1 MHSNGELLLPAGAP
15 EVFAPQTPGFS
26 LQVDGVDPNAG
37 VVIAPSGPAASLDSD
52 QFGAVLSKELETA
65 GSPALWLQNHYTPD
79 QRMNFAL
86 ALRAMLPLQDD
97 IEYFDRKDIPSVPEE
112 RRPGVGVT
120 SVELLTC
127 GFDKCCSFK
136 PGVSKA
142 VAKQL
147 LGEYLVDGFVT
158 ADDPLRIRQPVDLR
172 PTPGAAETTMS
183 NWLNLPEDLPTSIF
197 SLAYIKGM
205 ARSSMALFVAG
216 VCLEKNIDLK
226 ASNLTLWNSLRVV
239 WVVHEAVGSDINVV
253 MRSAKLSVRGSI
265 RRPYNCIEWA
275 VCLRHLKKYSE
286 ESSVVKTWNKQASSD
301 QKLQG
306 RKYSAVNMMLTLST
320 EILDAYI
327 NDVQSW
333 GWENTWMHE
342 DALGEKKLHVG
353 AQHGCHTAEW
363 GRRLRVTVNSEL
375 LMIKH
380 CNGRH
385 VETPATLRKKIPK
398 ESIIVQFY
406 HF

>member
-1 MHSNGELLLPAGAP
+1 M
-15 EVFAPQTPGFS
+15 
-26 LQVDGVDPNAG
+26 
-37 VVIAPSGPAASLDSD
+37 
-52 QFGAVLSKELETA
+52 
-65 GSPALWLQNHYTPD
+65 
-79 QRMNFAL
+79 
-86 ALRAMLPLQDD
+86 
-97 IEYFDRKDIPSVPEE
+97 
-112 RRPGVGVT
+112 
-120 SVELLTC
+120 
-127 GFDKCCSFK
+127 
-136 PGVSKA
+136 
-142 VAKQL
+142 AKQL

-158 ADDPLRIRQPVDLR
+158 ADDPLRIRQPADLR
-172 PTPGAAETTMS
+172 PTPGAAETTMA
-183 NWLNLPEDLPTSIF
+183 NWRNLPDDLPTSIF

-226 ASNLTLWNSLRVV
+226 ASNFTLWNSLRVV

-253 MRSAKLSVRGSI
+253 MRAAKLSVRGSI

-286 ESSVVKTWNKQASSD
+286 ESSVVKTWNKQASQD

-306 RKYSAVNMMLTLST
+306 RKYSAVNMMLTLPV

-327 NDVQSW
+327 EDVQSW
-333 GWENTWMHE
+333 GWDNTWMHE

-380 CNGRH
+380 CNSRH
-385 VETPATLRKKIPK
+385 VETPVTLRKKISK